1 MDQSGASSSWEGEIS
16 DDDEGPGSPKRMKG
30 LGKAGAAVYRIKFN
44 RAWTNTYPFIA
55 EVKGDPYKFLCT
67 VCQRQVACEHQG
79 KHDVDRHIGKTMH
92 QANAKTFRDQSTLS
106 FPSESS
112 SLAEKVRA

>member
-1 MDQSGASSSWEGEIS
+1 MDQSGASCSWEGEIS

-30 LGKAGAAVYRIKFN
+30 LGKAGAAVYRTKFN
-44 RAWTNTYPFIA
+44 RAWTKTYPFIA

>member
-16 DDDEGPGSPKRMKG
+16 DDDEGPGSPKRMEK
-30 LGKAGAAVYRIKFN
+30 LVLPCIEQRP
-44 RAWTNTYPFIA
+44 WTKTYSFIA

-92 QANAKTFRDQSTLS
+92 QANEKTFRDQSTLS
-106 FPSESS
+106 FPV
-112 SLAEKVRA
+112 LLLKK